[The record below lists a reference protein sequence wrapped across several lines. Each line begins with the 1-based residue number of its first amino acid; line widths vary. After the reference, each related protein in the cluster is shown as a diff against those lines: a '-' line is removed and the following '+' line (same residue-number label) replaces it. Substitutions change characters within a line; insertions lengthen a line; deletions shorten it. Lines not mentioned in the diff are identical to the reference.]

1 MANDYSNYSVL
12 IVDDNQPFRQVLKSL
27 IEINF
32 KANVIEANHPK
43 EAFEYLENNKP
54 HLIIMDMEMPYMD
67 GLTAV
72 VKIRE
77 IPALSDIPIVICTVL
92 NEANLVVRLGELK
105 IRDYILKNTDVKTL
119 VKKFTDIFVD
129 IENKNIV
136 FWST

>member
-1 MANDYSNYSVL
+1 MANDYSDYSVL

-32 KANVIEANHPK
+32 NAKVFEANHPK
-43 EAFEYLENNKP
+43 EAFEFLEKNIP
-54 HLIIMDMEMPYMD
+54 QLIIMDMEMPYMD

-72 VKIRE
+72 KKIRE
-77 IPALSDIPIVICTVL
+77 VPALMNIPIVICTVL
-92 NEANLVVRLGELK
+92 SETNLVVRLGELK

-119 VKKFTDIFVD
+119 IKKFTDIFLD